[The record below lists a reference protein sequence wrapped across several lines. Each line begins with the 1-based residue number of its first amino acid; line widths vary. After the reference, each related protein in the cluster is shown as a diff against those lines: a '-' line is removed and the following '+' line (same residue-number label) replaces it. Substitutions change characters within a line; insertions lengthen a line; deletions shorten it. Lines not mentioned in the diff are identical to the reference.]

1 MKKIMVFVL
10 AVFLGFFATFPIHSE
25 IYSSVSGKT
34 IDEETGV
41 GVKDVE
47 VGYSTKNY
55 RSNLIKTDKN
65 GEFKF
70 EMVPPGNGSLVFF
83 PPIPYACE
91 KGYRSSPVSV
101 EIGKNAYIIYKLKY
115 AGILQVSCFEPAT
128 NKPIAGVEIFIR
140 KASLNIQNKIIDIHS
155 DINGKITINRI
166 DPGKY
171 DYTLKKEGFG
181 KKVIKDVEIRAKEI
195 TTMRIPFDSH
205 NPTRIIGKV
214 KCLGTGNL
222 LKDVSVGVCKDE
234 FTCSHSY
241 TDENGNY
248 TMLDLQPGK
257 YEVIIIGLK
266 KVNDEIE
273 YVFIRKA
280 VEVILGQTLIVN
292 FELDCSMDY
301 EKREEM
307 DK

>member
-1 MKKIMVFVL
+1 MEKIKILVL
-10 AVFLGFFATFPIHSE
+10 AVFLVFFANFQVHSE
-25 IYSSVSGKT
+25 IYSTVSGKT

-41 GVKDVE
+41 AVKDVE
-47 VGYSTKNY
+47 VGYVTRDY
-55 RSNLIKTDKN
+55 QSNLIKTDKN

-70 EMVPPGNGSLVFF
+70 EMVPPGNGSLAFF
-83 PPIPYACE
+83 PPMPYACE
-91 KGYRSSPVSV
+91 RGYRSSPVFI
-101 EIGKNAYIIYKLKY
+101 EIGKNVYIIHKLKY
-115 AGILQVSCFEPAT
+115 AGILEVNCFEPAT
-128 NKPIAGVEIFIR
+128 NKPLAGVEIFIR

-181 KKVIKDVEIRAKEI
+181 MKVIKDVEIRAKEI
-195 TTMRIPFDSH
+195 TTMRIPFDSQ

-222 LKDVSVGVCKDE
+222 LKDVSVGVCKNE
-234 FTCSHSY
+234 FIGSHSY

-248 TMLDLQPGK
+248 TMLDLEPGK
-257 YEVIIIGLK
+257 YDVIIIGLK
-266 KVNDEIE
+266 KVTDEIE
-273 YVFIRKA
+273 YVFIKKV

-292 FELDCSMDY
+292 FELECNMDY
-301 EKREEM
+301 EKREEV